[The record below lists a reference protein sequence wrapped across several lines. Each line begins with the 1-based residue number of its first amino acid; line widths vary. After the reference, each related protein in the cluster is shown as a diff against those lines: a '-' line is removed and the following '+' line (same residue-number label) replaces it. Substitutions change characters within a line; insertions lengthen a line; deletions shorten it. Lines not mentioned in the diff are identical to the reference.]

1 MDGLLVD
8 GRGGDS
14 AGGEDAV
21 DGFLRNG
28 LRGEGAAGVAGD
40 GIKGRKLT
48 HNSWHSS
55 YILWYH
61 RGSEI
66 VFPFLIVLV
75 ITQLVIISMK

>member
-28 LRGEGAAGVAGD
+28 LRGEGAAGVAGVEEGGKVHGD
-40 GIKGRKLT
+40 
-48 HNSWHSS
+48 
-55 YILWYH
+55 
-61 RGSEI
+61 
-66 VFPFLIVLV
+66 
-75 ITQLVIISMK
+75 